1 MASRVSAVF
10 LPHSMK
16 VHMHK
21 HWVSRVLIS
30 RSITRLRTESSG
42 GKNFPMHSCLCV
54 HVRNEGVTCVQ
65 HVPARLRPEFPGGFP
80 IRIIYG
86 FTCGIK
92 VSRVYP
98 SHGFAWLRRM
108 YAGGISF
115 CTHKMDH
122 VRNVSVTYAPCTRLR
137 TASPNGHGRM
147 SRIVPFY

>member
-1 MASRVSAVF
+1 M
-10 LPHSMK
+10 PHSMK

-21 HWVSRVLIS
+21 HWVSHVLIS

-42 GKNFPMHSCLCV
+42 GKIFPCI
-54 HVRNEGVTCVQ
+54 HVYAFTCGMRVS
-65 HVPARLRPEFPGGFP
+65 HVSNTYLHGFALSFQADFQ

-147 SRIVPFY
+147 SRIVPF

>member
-1 MASRVSAVF
+1 MVYGRSVNTLTKYTRGFKPRRRHTSLFPQAHMASSVSAVF

-65 HVPARLRPEFPGGFP
+65 HVPARLRPEFPGGIP

-115 CTHKMDH
+115 CM
-122 VRNVSVTYAPCTRLR
+122 
-137 TASPNGHGRM
+137 
-147 SRIVPFY
+147 